1 MGPSTFVEMLVGGG
15 CGLSKTVQHENPLV
29 PHKKLRQI
37 YTAMA
42 EARVLDEH
50 IAGLQRKLKARR
62 KLDSIRG
69 QEACRVSTAIEL
81 KPGDLI
87 SDAEV
92 NVSMGL
98 LFGAPLDSL
107 LRHAASVFTTKKDAI
122 LFHEQIMAKWQ
133 LPWMKDVNERLELTL
148 GAALGLKTSSKRNI
162 VVAYLHPAE
171 MTKELWQQVLKLA
184 ATLNLPVILV
194 VLPQREPKK
203 KTGVIDLCAKA
214 RSVGLPG
221 IPVDASDAVALYR
234 VAQESIGRTRA
245 GDGPV
250 LIECIVPPPTR
261 QRNDETDDPMI
272 HMEDF
277 LIGREI
283 CTEAWLH
290 QAARPLRSRLAT
302 TGADRN

>member
-1 MGPSTFVEMLVGGG
+1 MV
-15 CGLSKTVQHENPLV
+15 
-29 PHKKLRQI
+29 
-37 YTAMA
+37 

-50 IAGLQRKLKARR
+50 IEGLERKIKGRR

-69 QEACRVSTAIEL
+69 QEACRISTAIEL
-81 KPGDLI
+81 KSGDLI

-98 LFGAPLDSL
+98 LFDAPLDSL
-107 LRHAASVFTTKKDAI
+107 LRYAASVFTTKKDAI
-122 LFHEQIMAKWQ
+122 LFHEQIVAKRQ
-133 LPWMKDVNERLELTL
+133 LPWVEDVNERLKLAL
-148 GAALGLKTSSKRNI
+148 GAALGFKISSKRNI
-162 VVAYLHPAE
+162 IVAYLHPAE

-194 VLPQREPKK
+194 VLPGRGPKK
-203 KTGVIDLCAKA
+203 KTGVIDLCARA

-250 LIECIVPPPTR
+250 LIECIVPRSPG
-261 QRNDETDDPMI
+261 QRNDETDDPII
-272 HMEDF
+272 HMKNF

-283 CTEAWLH
+283 CTEAWIH
-290 QAARPLRSRLAT
+290 QTARPLRSRLAV
-302 TGADRN
+302 TGSDRN